1 MEQSYYCAKLSKINT
16 ITVMIFT
23 NLSRS
28 SDDIY
33 FLLVKDY
40 KIIDKL
46 KPIKQ
51 TSFNNVNF
59 FELKL
64 KENFDFGHF
73 YELFIP
79 NFGSVPVDVSDAIYF
94 ENFNSDFYY
103 DGDDLGAIYSKE
115 ETKFAIWAPLACH
128 VSLLIYYKSGLLTY
142 DMQRTDK
149 GVYRATVKG
158 NLNNVPYQYVVTN
171 SSVSRR
177 INDPYGKGLTLN
189 SKQSAVVDLEKI
201 KQEIPNVNSNLNKT
215 ITESTIYEL
224 NIRDFTIDSNTNIK
238 NKGKYLG
245 LIEENRK
252 TKNKNPAGLDY
263 LKFLNISH
271 VQLLPVLDF
280 ANVDD
285 NNPNRSYNWG
295 YDVTSYFSLEG
306 SYSLKPNVPSERI
319 KEFKQLVATLHK
331 NNIGVILDV
340 VYNHIFS
347 YESSDFEKIL
357 PGYYFRKNNQG
368 RIYNGSGCGND
379 IASEKP
385 MVRKLIVD
393 SLCYLVSMFDVDG
406 FRFDLLGLL
415 DIDTVNLIKEKLNKI
430 KPNIFL
436 YGEGWSIPTG
446 IPANNQASIANSFKM
461 PGIGFFNDSFRDIL
475 KGSTFDAAGKGYIN
489 GDYSYVDGMYFALL
503 GSVTDYTFPRRFLS
517 ADQSINY
524 AECHD
529 NATLYDKLLLSN
541 GEEDEELRL
550 DRIKFANSLILFSF
564 GVPFIHMG
572 QEIGLSKKLQDN
584 TYNMGDEYNKMDYKM
599 LDKRFS
605 MAKYLQDL
613 ITLRNKTSFL
623 KEIDPKFISNI
634 YKFKKG
640 ENGSFALY
648 LNDID
653 NEGHQGVILVNPSDK
668 LIYFELDDYYKIV
681 FSKGGLSHGRDIYVK
696 NLTQSSLSIVWL
708 IKKQED

>member
-1 MEQSYYCAKLSKINT
+1 MEQSYYCAKLSKINI

-64 KENFDFGHF
+64 RDNFDFGHF

-94 ENFNSDFYY
+94 ENFNNDFYY
-103 DGDDLGAIYSKE
+103 DGDDLGATYSKE

-201 KQEIPNVNSNLNKT
+201 KQEIPNVNSNLNET

-306 SYSLKPNVPSERI
+306 SYSLRPNVPSERI

-368 RIYNGSGCGND
+368 KIYNGSGCGND

-393 SLCYLVSMFDVDG
+393 SLCYLVSMFDIDG

-415 DIDTVNLIKEKLNKI
+415 DIDTINLIKEKLNKI

-475 KGSTFDAAGKGYIN
+475 KGSTFDAAAKGYIN

-584 TYNMGDEYNKMDYKM
+584 TYNMGDEYNKMDYKI

-623 KEIDPKFISNI
+623 KEIDPKFIGNI

-681 FSKGGLSHGRDIYVK
+681 FSKGGLSYGRDIYVK